1 LSIDA
6 GILSE
11 SAARAKKR
19 MNTVVLKYNFAP
31 FFLQFSFSLQEL
43 PPIIDFSV
51 NREKKNKL
59 KSQGFFSVNIVT
71 CS

>member
-43 PPIIDFSV
+43 PPIIDFSI
-51 NREKKNKL
+51 NRKKKKKI
-59 KSQGFFSVNIVT
+59 KSQGFFFR
-71 CS
+71 

>member
-51 NREKKNKL
+51 NREKKK
-59 KSQGFFSVNIVT
+59 KIQVPRFFFR
-71 CS
+71 

>member
-43 PPIIDFSV
+43 PPIIDFSI
-51 NREKKNKL
+51 NRKKK
-59 KSQGFFSVNIVT
+59 KKIQVPRFFFR
-71 CS
+71 